1 MFKSYLNIIS
11 LFINYL
17 INKLTKNPKINKQI
31 IFCPKLGQFPYD
43 QWPLPKYSNPS
54 LILIKG

>member
-17 INKLTKNPKINKQI
+17 INKLTKNPKINKKL
-31 IFCPKLGQFPYD
+31 IFFPKVGQFPYD
-43 QWPLPKYSNPS
+43 Q
-54 LILIKG
+54 